1 MSSPEFPSLET
12 ERLLLRGITLED
24 APFWF
29 EHFSD
34 PEIVELTAYEAP
46 RDLPAARE
54 EVLQFCVRPFEEGR
68 GLRWGILM
76 KSQPGLI
83 GTLGYHQWAHE
94 GRRAR
99 VGYDLRKAF
108 RRQGIMTEALS
119 AVLGYGFGAMGLNRV
134 EACTDP
140 RNTASIHLLDKIGF
154 HLDGVLRENTLF
166 RGRFLDDLCF
176 SLLARE
182 WESRAPS
189 ARGNR

>member
-1 MSSPEFPSLET
+1 
-12 ERLLLRGITLED
+12 
-24 APFWF
+24 
-29 EHFSD
+29 
-34 PEIVELTAYEAP
+34 
-46 RDLPAARE
+46 
-54 EVLQFCVRPFEEGR
+54 
-68 GLRWGILM
+68 
-76 KSQPGLI
+76 
-83 GTLGYHQWAHE
+83 
-94 GRRAR
+94 
-99 VGYDLRKAF
+99 
-108 RRQGIMTEALS
+108 MTEALS

>member
-1 MSSPEFPSLET
+1 VSSPEFPSLET

-134 EACTDP
+134 GIVLLGGLNPVAAAFEAGIDVT
-140 RNTASIHLLDKIGF
+140 NVA
-154 HLDGVLRENTLF
+154 
-166 RGRFLDDLCF
+166 
-176 SLLARE
+176 
-182 WESRAPS
+182 ESGLIDFQRLTS
-189 ARGNR
+189 FWQL